1 MAKTRKSP
9 AKSAPQSSDP
19 KKSDPRKDS
28 GAVKESTKRTG
39 NPFAL
44 KIPKNNPFSP
54 DELRDILKTMMVS
67 RRLDQKMLTLLK
79 QGKSFF
85 HIGGAGHE
93 AAQIAAAKAVVPGKD
108 WSYPYYRD
116 LSYMLG
122 MGMDAEGIMT
132 NFLARADDV
141 NSGGR
146 QMPQHYGMQSARV
159 VSQSSPTGTQYLQ
172 AVGTAKGAR
181 LEKTDEVVY
190 VSSGEGTT
198 SQGDFHEALNW
209 ASRAKLPV
217 IFCVQDNKYAIS
229 VHLSQQTGG
238 SVYDMVAGYVNL
250 ERIEVDGTNFFETHE
265 AFRKAVTRARRGDG
279 PTVVVTDVVRL
290 LAHSSS
296 DDQTKYRTKEELER
310 DRQRDPII
318 RMRDAL
324 IEAEMLTQD
333 EFEAME
339 KSIVDEVNDATDTA
353 EAKPLPEPSTAKDF
367 LYSPKQLDLSYEKN
381 TPAGN
386 KIVIVDAIN
395 HALHEEMERNDR
407 IIVYGQD
414 VQDGKGGVFTATKG
428 LSTRFGTSRCFN
440 SPLAESSIVG
450 TAVGLAV
457 RGFKPVVEIQF
468 GDYIWT
474 AMMHI
479 RNEVATMRYR
489 SNNHFSAPVVMRVP
503 VGGYIH
509 GALYHSQS
517 IDGYFTHI
525 PGLHVVYPSTAGDAK
540 ALLKTACRMDDPVL
554 FLEHKG
560 MYRQGYAA
568 SLESDEEYLL
578 PFGKAS
584 IRREGT
590 DLTIVTWG
598 SLVQKSLETARVL
611 DKEGISIEVLDLRTL
626 MPLDMETVLASV
638 AKTSKVIV
646 AHEDNLTGGFGGE
659 VAARIGAEGFE
670 LLDAP
675 VKRLGAEDC
684 HVPYAWTLESE
695 ILPQD
700 KDLIAAARTLAAY

>member
-1 MAKTRKSP
+1 MAKASP
-9 AKSAPQSSDP
+9 KAAENGTTEAPAP
-19 KKSDPRKDS
+19 AATVR
-28 GAVKESTKRTG
+28 

-44 KIPKNNPFSP
+44 TIPKNNPFSP
-54 DELRDILKTMMVS
+54 DELKQILRAMMTA
-67 RRLDQKMLTLLK
+67 RRLDAKMLTLLK

-85 HIGGAGHE
+85 HIGGSGHE

-116 LSYMLG
+116 LSYMMG
-122 MGMDAEGIMT
+122 MGMDAVGIMT

-146 QMPQHYGMQSARV
+146 QMPQHYGMKSARV

-172 AVGTAKGAR
+172 AVGTAKGAK
-181 LEKTDEVVY
+181 LEGTDEVVY

-250 ERIEVDGTNFFETHE
+250 DRIEVDGTNFFETYE
-265 AFRKAVTRARRGDG
+265 AFRKAVARARRGDG

-296 DDQTKYRTKEELER
+296 DDQTKYRSKEELER
-310 DRQRDPII
+310 DRQRDPIH
-318 RMRDAL
+318 RMKDAL
-324 IEAEMLTQD
+324 IEAGMLTEE
-333 EFEAME
+333 EFATME
-339 KSIVDEVNDATDTA
+339 QSVTDEVNEATDIA
-353 EAKPLPEPSTAKDF
+353 EAKPLPDASTAMDYI
-367 LYSPKQLDLSYEKN
+367 YSPKELGLRYEHN

-386 KIVIVDAIN
+386 KTVIVDAIN
-395 HALHEEMERNDR
+395 HALHEEMERNER
-407 IIVYGQD
+407 MIVYGQD

-428 LSTRFGTSRCFN
+428 LSTTFGLNRCFN

-479 RNEVATMRYR
+479 RNEVSSMRYR
-489 SNNHFSAPVVMRVP
+489 SNNEFSAPIVLRVP

-509 GALYHSQS
+509 GALCHSQN

-525 PGLHVVYPSTAGDAK
+525 PGLYVVYPSTAADAK
-540 ALLKTACRMDDPVL
+540 GLLKTACRMDDPVM

-568 SLESDEEYLL
+568 SLEPDEEYLI
-578 PFGKAS
+578 PFGKAAV
-584 IRREGT
+584 RREGS
-590 DLTIVTWG
+590 DLTIVAWG
-598 SLVQKSLETARVL
+598 AMVQKSLETARVL
-611 DKEGISIEVLDLRTL
+611 DKEGISIEVIDLRTL
-626 MPLDMETVLASV
+626 VPLDMDTVLRSLT
-638 AKTSKVIV
+638 KTSKVLIV
-646 AHEDNLTGGFGGE
+646 HEDTLTGGFGGE
-659 VAARIGAEGFE
+659 VAARIASEGFE

-675 VKRLGAEDC
+675 VRRLAAKDC
-684 HVPYAWTLESE
+684 HIPYAWSLEPE

-700 KDLIAAARTLAAY
+700 RDVIAAARDLVAY